1 MRVGVAPSVK
11 HHMRWALSE
20 VSEVTSMVSRALD
33 CTSTNPCDRRLCH
46 LDTVDGDHPWSLMGG
61 LILVVVSLCRRAG
74 RKCFEGRVG

>member
-20 VSEVTSMVSRALD
+20 VTSIVSRALD
-33 CTSTNPCDRRLCH
+33 CTSTHPCDRRLRH